1 MKILRR
7 KKCTLVFLK
16 VFRFKYTKKLIKQ
29 NFRISF
35 IIKMFTDFYMK
46 TQKKIF
52 LILNDTLLR
61 KNMSYSLL
69 RRKLCAWMK
78 KLVSFFFSRCY
89 FFFKVWFKKSFLLF
103 SYNIDKLRNMP
114 LKFFSQKSWE
124 NVFFFDNKN
133 FYLNLGP

>member
-1 MKILRR
+1 MKIQRR
-7 KKCTLVFLK
+7 KKCTLIFLK
-16 VFRFKYTKKLIKQ
+16 VYRFKYIKKFIKQ

-52 LILNDTLLR
+52 VILNDTLLR

-78 KLVSFFFSRCY
+78 KLVSCFFS
-89 FFFKVWFKKSFLLF
+89 
-103 SYNIDKLRNMP
+103 P
-114 LKFFSQKSWE
+114 
-124 NVFFFDNKN
+124 
-133 FYLNLGP
+133 